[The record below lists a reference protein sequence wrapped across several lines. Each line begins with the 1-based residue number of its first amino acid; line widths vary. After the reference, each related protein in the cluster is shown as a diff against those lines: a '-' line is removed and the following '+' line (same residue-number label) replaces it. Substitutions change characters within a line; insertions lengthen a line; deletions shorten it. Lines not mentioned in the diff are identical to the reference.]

1 MTDGARS
8 EVNSIAVDNIILRTV
23 KITLP
28 LPLEFFMIYARFLCL
43 LVFMNTHASMAHEFW
58 VEPQDYMIESSDNVI
73 ADIRNGQLFDGN
85 SIPFIPTQYNRYDFI
100 HGESSQKLEGDLGQR
115 PAVNVMDVP
124 DGLGIVVVE
133 TKPST
138 LSYVTW
144 EKFQKFV
151 DHKDLQTDKEAHL
164 ALGFPETDFKETY
177 SRFVKSL
184 IGIGTAQ
191 GRDRQVGLEI
201 ELVAL
206 LNPYTDDTSKG
217 IPIQAFYQGVPSAD
231 VQIELF
237 DKDEAGQVEIT
248 LHRTDSSGQA
258 LLPIVKGHSYLADTV
273 LLRKAKA
280 GSGEGVVWETLWA
293 SLTYAKE

>member
-1 MTDGARS
+1 
-8 EVNSIAVDNIILRTV
+8 
-23 KITLP
+23 
-28 LPLEFFMIYARFLCL
+28 MIYARFLCF
-43 LVFMNTHASMAHEFW
+43 LVFMNTLPAMAHEFW
-58 VEPQDYMIESSDNVI
+58 VEPQDYLVESSDKVI
-73 ADIRNGQLFDGN
+73 ADIRNGQLFDGS

-100 HGESSQKLEGDLGQR
+100 HGESSQKLAGDLGQR
-115 PAVNVMDVP
+115 PAVTVMDAP
-124 DGLGIVVVE
+124 DGLGIVVIE

-151 DHKDLQTDKEAHL
+151 DHKDLDIDKEAHL
-164 ALGFPETDFKETY
+164 ALGFPEIGFTETY

-184 IGIGTAQ
+184 VGIGTAM
-191 GRDRQVGLEI
+191 GSDRQVGLEI

-206 LNPYTDDTSKG
+206 LNPYTDDTSDG
-217 IPIQAFYQGVPSAD
+217 IPIQAFYQGMPTAD

-237 DKDEAGQVEIT
+237 DKDETGKVEVT
-248 LHRTDSSGQA
+248 LHRTDGEGKA
-258 LLPIVKGHSYLADTV
+258 ILPIVKGHSYLADTV
-273 LLRKAKA
+273 RLRKAKA